1 MKEDYR
7 TRRMTTARSADTDFA
22 SGGFVNRKIGIA
34 FVHGKIEGHTGAD
47 GGSQRRE
54 TFRDAAT
61 HTDQKKKE
69 NTEKKEKKT
78 KKKRRNRPGKRKK
91 RALFESEGEG
101 YSDGRSSVACM
112 ATVDDQPEQEQAADP
127 IRSIASIHADGC
139 SHPPAPQRR
148 PPSLNRSPTCP
159 GRGKASPRSIF
170 GRVLAFDVVLVR
182 TCIVLHPRANLGMW
196 PPPCP

>member
-78 KKKRRNRPGKRKK
+78 KKNGETDQENEKRGLFSRV
-91 RALFESEGEG
+91 RA
-101 YSDGRSSVACM
+101 
-112 ATVDDQPEQEQAADP
+112 
-127 IRSIASIHADGC
+127 
-139 SHPPAPQRR
+139 
-148 PPSLNRSPTCP
+148 
-159 GRGKASPRSIF
+159 
-170 GRVLAFDVVLVR
+170 RVILMGVR
-182 TCIVLHPRANLGMW
+182 V
-196 PPPCP
+196 